1 MLCRR
6 HSGLTNACLIW
17 FRSGLQGGETG
28 CGPSDFDRV
37 AHGIAFVATQ
47 IVHDSGIAGRE
58 FLRQNLVDEF
68 QKPFAIDRTA
78 SIQEFC
84 AHFQSQWNQVA
95 EARNS
100 HTQVFC
106 SKIGCRR
113 HMT

>member
-17 FRSGLQGGETG
+17 FMPGLQGGETG
-28 CGPSDFDRV
+28 CGPSVFDRV
-37 AHGIAFVATQ
+37 ADGIAFVATQ
-47 IVHDSGIAGRE
+47 VVHDSDVAGRE

-84 AHFQSQWNQVA
+84 AHFQSQWNQVVGA
-95 EARNS
+95 
-100 HTQVFC
+100 
-106 SKIGCRR
+106 
-113 HMT
+113 